1 LGEAAQAASQGADAA
16 PSAVG
21 PSAPASAADSARSLS
36 AVSGGAAP
44 AVTLTAHDG
53 SIGQVVSTRGGLSF
67 RSGDFF
73 SGRDK
78 ELMRL
83 TPEGNLGLGVSDP
96 QARLDVAG
104 TIRARGGILFD
115 DGSVLRSASG
125 AGAVRLTPGPTLAGV
140 TQSAGVTPSA
150 VSGTG
155 TTGRLVKWT
164 NGGTGALG
172 DSVVTESAGGNIG
185 VGTAAPNS
193 KLHVVGS
200 LELGA
205 ASGSGVDPTLLNPNT
220 LAGFSQLRFYPSS
233 GTNVNMSFAVVPR
246 GAGASLN
253 RAQFSISNTDS
264 VADSANVEF
273 ASLRARG
280 PDFVFGTGST
290 GTGVNRPIMF
300 AAGFLRDNA
309 TNNGQFYLATN
320 GNVGVGTTNPQARL
334 DVNGSLS
341 VSGNIAAKY
350 QDVAEWVE
358 ASGDVRAGT
367 VVVLDAKRGNAVEP
381 SARAYDTRVAGVVSA
396 QPGVVLG
403 EAGEG
408 KALVATTGRVRVRV
422 DARRRP
428 IRVGDLLVTGGGEGV
443 AMRSVPVK
451 AGRAL
456 MHRPG
461 TIIGKA
467 LEPLAAGRGEI
478 LVLLSLQ

>member
-1 LGEAAQAASQGADAA
+1 METMKRLTLGLLLITLAAAAAHAQDREAAQAASQGADAA

-172 DSVVTESAGGNIG
+172 
-185 VGTAAPNS
+185 
-193 KLHVVGS
+193 
-200 LELGA
+200 
-205 ASGSGVDPTLLNPNT
+205 
-220 LAGFSQLRFYPSS
+220 
-233 GTNVNMSFAVVPR
+233 
-246 GAGASLN
+246 
-253 RAQFSISNTDS
+253 
-264 VADSANVEF
+264 
-273 ASLRARG
+273 
-280 PDFVFGTGST
+280 
-290 GTGVNRPIMF
+290 
-300 AAGFLRDNA
+300 
-309 TNNGQFYLATN
+309 
-320 GNVGVGTTNPQARL
+320 
-334 DVNGSLS
+334 
-341 VSGNIAAKY
+341 
-350 QDVAEWVE
+350 
-358 ASGDVRAGT
+358 
-367 VVVLDAKRGNAVEP
+367 
-381 SARAYDTRVAGVVSA
+381 
-396 QPGVVLG
+396 
-403 EAGEG
+403 
-408 KALVATTGRVRVRV
+408 
-422 DARRRP
+422 
-428 IRVGDLLVTGGGEGV
+428 
-443 AMRSVPVK
+443 
-451 AGRAL
+451 
-456 MHRPG
+456 
-461 TIIGKA
+461 
-467 LEPLAAGRGEI
+467 
-478 LVLLSLQ
+478 